1 MLVSFSGNVFAQNET
16 LDSGIKKAQTQWEE
30 AKYKLPQKS
39 DRLAKYEECAV
50 DAQKLALQFPTEAS
64 PIVWQGICTA
74 SQAELLKVAA
84 LGKAKAAKAL
94 FEGALKIDEKALN
107 GSAYTNLG
115 VLYHRVPGWPI
126 GFGSKELAQENF
138 KKALEIAP
146 NNVDA
151 NYFYALFLIDQ
162 DKKDEA
168 LARLKIALDA
178 PSRNRPFADKK
189 RKEEVQNKINELTK

>member
-1 MLVSFSGNVFAQNET
+1 M
-16 LDSGIKKAQTQWEE
+16 
-30 AKYKLPQKS
+30 
-39 DRLAKYEECAV
+39 
-50 DAQKLALQFPTEAS
+50 
-64 PIVWQGICTA
+64 WQGICTA
-74 SQAELLKVAA
+74 SQAELLKISA
-84 LGKAKAAKAL
+84 LGKAKDAKAL
-94 FEGALKIDEKALN
+94 FEKALKVDEKALN

-146 NNVDA
+146 KNIDA

-162 DKKDEA
+162 DKKSEA
-168 LARLKIALDA
+168 LEHLKIALDA